1 MENGTEKNTQLLEAC
16 RAEMERLAVQGEDVL
31 QNAVVQAERQTKA
44 CTAEWNQAQ
53 KTVALTTAQHETVA
67 AARSTGQEKLASAIS
82 EEEDARIAAETVQRM
97 IEDAHTLN
105 CMANSD
111 TARILQKAGDVL
123 DETAKRA
130 VSFYHEKKLQREEVE
145 AALRRLDATEKAV
158 LYTVAK
164 AERRASEKML
174 LKLIAERRQ
183 EVCAAEYESI
193 RVRSKRDDLLAQK
206 EDVVAAINSLHDAL
220 QQAKQEAEE
229 REATRGRLQSEAAE
243 NVAIVE
249 AENEENL
256 HALAEQSSAAEQE
269 KQRFTEDLAAAEAFY
284 ADCEAEYET
293 AARLSEEAKRNS
305 ADTALSAQQ
314 EQETAIHEMES
325 RLAELR
331 QESEMRREA
340 YSDAL
345 SQREAAEAERMRLQ
359 QVVEQCHKKAEDAR
373 AEQQAAQDAAQTAY
387 RLAENATKIRESIS
401 SESSELL
408 LHAQQVL
415 IEAANAAQK
424 LKEEKELLRKAAEQ
438 ECALILERVGH
449 AAQTLEKVCCR
460 VDEADVACQEI
471 ERQLVDEAA
480 KLERE
485 RHEWATRTAAAIEQA
500 ERACEQA
507 AHNAEE
513 KRQVAAEALAE
524 LDKMRAGLQQAE
536 ELLVQLGQ
544 RKEEAAAK
552 YAEQL
557 AAIQRQ
563 LDGELQRL
571 ADRATAAAA
580 AVQQQEEDYASKQEV
595 LSLLCQEIEQTSD
608 LLREMNAHVD
618 EIVAVGVLDIIS
630 AEEVVGG
637 SRYKEEAARRA
648 AEEVVSYLGGY
659 FNQSDRFVSL
669 QETEEAGTAD
679 DLDDDDF
686 TLHDLEQ
693 EIGLQESLSAEQSD
707 EERIADLE
715 TEEELGDSEEA
726 DAEGIAAAQL
736 MAEDAPLDEEDM
748 PTTDG
753 AEEDSAL
760 FSPAAD
766 EELPESAS
774 MAAGAD
780 EDMVSAAEEGHAVA
794 ADMEYAESGEIA
806 ASTDDG
812 LAAEAQDTESAFA
825 EKIQTLDREP
835 SFGLDLMAGA
845 VLQQADEPVQENPLP
860 EQATGAFEE
869 DAPLIEDEAKQ
880 EEISCSDEKPACQ
893 GESLSEEEL
902 SSGEELLA
910 DDELLSA
917 DDGMPAAVQPAE
929 EGLLSDLETSPANA
943 SLPDG
948 TELLGLEQQA
958 EEDSITQSVESGG
971 EVELLHGLGDAGE
984 QSVEQQAERN
994 EAVADAGELLA
1005 DEDAP
1010 DAEDEA
1016 ESEELLDL
1024 FGGLMPEEI
1033 EYTQRLARLGDTLIS
1048 QVMEQEENAIEQP
1061 EQPKEEYHDWM
1072 ANLTRSL
1079 SEEGEASA
1087 AEAEPAPE
1095 INSAPLLQDD
1105 MQEIQ
1110 EVLLRTSEPKPA
1122 EEEID
1127 EDELR
1132 LSILNVMDE
1141 TPQTPP
1147 KKRRFPFF

>member
-82 EEEDARIAAETVQRM
+82 EEEDARVAAETVQRM

-111 TARILQKAGDVL
+111 TARILQKAEDVL

-206 EDVVAAINSLHDAL
+206 EDVVAAISGLHDAL
-220 QQAKQEAEE
+220 QRAKQEAKE
-229 REATRGRLQSEAAE
+229 REATRDRLQSEAAE
-243 NVAIVE
+243 NMAIVE

-256 HALAEQSSAAEQE
+256 HALAEQNSAAEQE

-305 ADTALSAQQ
+305 ADTALSVQQ
-314 EQETAIHEMES
+314 EQETAIHEMEN
-325 RLAELR
+325 RLTELR

-715 TEEELGDSEEA
+715 TEEDLGDSEEA

-753 AEEDSAL
+753 AEEDSTL
-760 FSPAAD
+760 FSPAVD
-766 EELPESAS
+766 EELPENVSIV
-774 MAAGAD
+774 AGAD

-794 ADMEYAESGEIA
+794 ADMESAESGEIA
-806 ASTDDG
+806 APTDDG

-1105 MQEIQ
+1105 MQEIR